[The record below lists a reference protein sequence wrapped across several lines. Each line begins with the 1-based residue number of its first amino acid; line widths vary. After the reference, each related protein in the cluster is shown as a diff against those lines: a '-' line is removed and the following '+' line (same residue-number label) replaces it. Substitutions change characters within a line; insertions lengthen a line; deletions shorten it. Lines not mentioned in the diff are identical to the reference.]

1 MPFFFLTLLD
11 CSGVFVSSSFPCQH
25 YYWTNLQ
32 FVCFIYLFI
41 LPPVLWVSVIIINS
55 WPNLHVPTA
64 HVQLKLSSVFL
75 MKSNGV
81 IALIPLIAVVE
92 SSLDR
97 TEISMYYVY
106 CLHVV
111 SSVNSRGESIQ
122 CNVCSWFFFILVYFD
137 FFFFLCFQIFRF
149 FFFFFS
155 ITRAI
160 SALIYNVLK
169 AFMEMNS
176 ALFDELAATYKSE
189 RQR

>member
-1 MPFFFLTLLD
+1 M
-11 CSGVFVSSSFPCQH
+11 SSSFPCQH

-122 CNVCSWFFFILVYFD
+122 CNVCSWFFSSLFTLT
-137 FFFFLCFQIFRF
+137 F
-149 FFFFFS
+149 FFFFMFS
-155 ITRAI
+155 NIQIFFLLFFHHQSNICFNLQRAKSI
-160 SALIYNVLK
+160 HG
-169 AFMEMNS
+169 
-176 ALFDELAATYKSE
+176 DE
-189 RQR
+189 QRPV

>member
-1 MPFFFLTLLD
+1 M
-11 CSGVFVSSSFPCQH
+11 SSSFPCQH
-25 YYWTNLQ
+25 YYWTDML

-92 SSLDR
+92 SSL
-97 TEISMYYVY
+97 
-106 CLHVV
+106 LAK
-111 SSVNSRGESIQ
+111 SIQ
-122 CNVCSWFFFILVYFD
+122 CNVCSWFFFFFILVYFD
-137 FFFFLCFQIFRF
+137 FVF
-149 FFFFFS
+149 FFFYVFKYSDFFLLLFFS